1 MYINIFVLITSYNL
15 LLPASLV
22 IIIIIIMIII
32 IITESR
38 PHRPMKLAI

>member
-1 MYINIFVLITSYNL
+1 MYINIFVLITNYNL

-22 IIIIIIMIII
+22 IIIIIIIII

>member
-1 MYINIFVLITSYNL
+1 MYINIFVLITNYNL
-15 LLPASLV
+15 ILPASLV
-22 IIIIIIMIII
+22 IIIIIII

>member
-1 MYINIFVLITSYNL
+1 MYINIFALITNYNL
-15 LLPASLV
+15 LLPASLLL
-22 IIIIIIMIII
+22 IIIII

>member
-1 MYINIFVLITSYNL
+1 MYINIFVLITNYNL
-15 LLPASLV
+15 ILPASLV
-22 IIIIIIMIII
+22 IIIIIIIII

>member
-1 MYINIFVLITSYNL
+1 MYINIFVLITNYNL

-22 IIIIIIMIII
+22 IIIIIII

>member
-1 MYINIFVLITSYNL
+1 MYINIFVLITNYNL
-15 LLPASLV
+15 ILPASLV
-22 IIIIIIMIII
+22 IIIIIIII